1 LTAAEQEVDLRKP
14 IIAGNWKMNL
24 LPVQGASL
32 VTDIWND
39 IQGYDEVD
47 AVVCPPFVDIPEVSR
62 VIHSASMTIGLGA
75 QNMHWEDSGAFTG
88 EVSPEM
94 LLDLG
99 VSYVIIGHSERRQL
113 FGETDQGVNRK
124 VASAIDHGLIP
135 IMCCGE
141 TLKQR
146 EAGQTEDI
154 VTSQV
159 KCGLFEIDRDRA
171 AKVIIAYEPIW
182 AIGTGV
188 AATSADADEVCGIIR
203 RTIGELYDPQSADAK
218 RIQYGGSVSP
228 KNVDELMSMPNV
240 DGALVGGASLK
251 PADFARLVRFT

>member
-1 LTAAEQEVDLRKP
+1 MRKP

-24 LPVQGASL
+24 LPSEGVKL
-32 VTDIWND
+32 VEDLWKEVE
-39 IQGYDEVD
+39 GYDAVD
-47 AVVCPPFVDIPEVSR
+47 TVVCPPFVDLAAVSEA
-62 VIHSASMTIGLGA
+62 IAAGGMTIGLGA
-75 QNMHWEDSGAFTG
+75 QNMHWEEKGAFTG
-88 EVSPEM
+88 EVSPTM

-124 VASAIDHGLIP
+124 VASAIDHGLTP

-146 EAGQTEDI
+146 EAGETENV
-154 VTSQV
+154 VTNQV
-159 KCGLFEIDRDRA
+159 KCGLFEIDAARA
-171 AKVIIAYEPIW
+171 AKVVVAYEPIW

-188 AATSADADEVCGIIR
+188 AATSQDAEAVCRIIR
-203 RTIGELYDPQSADAK
+203 HTVGELYGDAMAEGL

-228 KNVDELMSMPNV
+228 SNVDELMSMPDI

-251 PADFARLVRFT
+251 ALDFARLVRFT

>member
-1 LTAAEQEVDLRKP
+1 MRKP

-24 LPVQGASL
+24 LPSEGAAL
-32 VTDIWND
+32 VEGIWQE
-39 IQGYDEVD
+39 IEGYDAVD

-62 VIHSASMTIGLGA
+62 VIESAGMTIGLGA
-75 QNMHWEDSGAFTG
+75 QNMHWEESGACTG
-88 EVSPEM
+88 EISPLM

-124 VASAIDHGLIP
+124 VASAIDHGLTP

-146 EAGQTEDI
+146 EAGETENV
-154 VTSQV
+154 VTGQV
-159 KCGLFEIDRDRA
+159 KCGLFEIDREQA
-171 AKVIIAYEPIW
+171 AKVVIAYEPIW

-188 AATSADADEVCGIIR
+188 AATSGDADEVCGIIR
-203 RTIGELYDPQSADAK
+203 RTVAELYDTELAEDT

-228 KNVDELMSMPNV
+228 TNVDELMSMPNI

-251 PADFARLVRFT
+251 PADFARLVRFA